1 MKKSMIDYINT
12 LSGDNFETFENIIL
26 NQYRKFVKFYKLVSS
41 YSSEI
46 ESLEYKFE
54 ENCKLEVYLTFK
66 TENNARNI
74 FIKLSNLENEDGL
87 LITITQSFNKIYVV
101 LTMDESNLV

>member
-12 LSGDNFETFENIIL
+12 LSGDNFQMFENIII

-41 YSSEI
+41 YSSDI

-54 ENCKLEVYLTFK
+54 ENCKLEVYLSFK
-66 TENNARNI
+66 TENNARNV
-74 FIKLSNLENEDGL
+74 FIKLSNLENDDNL
-87 LITITQSFNKIYVV
+87 SISITQSFNKIHVV
-101 LTMDESNLV
+101 LVMDESNLV